1 MGVFWVDYF
10 FSPFGSPKM
19 MRLLSVNL
27 LFSSGSSPMVDTVEM
42 SLPGEIE

>member
-10 FSPFGSPKM
+10 FFPFGSPKA
-19 MRLLSVNL
+19 MRLLLVNL
-27 LFSSGSSPMVDTVEM
+27 LFSFGSSPMVDTAEM